1 MLGVVACTKTLW
13 KTSFAS
19 SQGASSSALLEAAQ
33 PGLRSLPSDLDAFSP
48 GSMTREMF
56 LNAVAAQIMLFA
68 GFSPTSGRWLRAPA
82 RRSFSQRVESI
93 QPTWKGGQVDYS
105 PDATD
110 ASGGLPL
117 FRIANS
123 GQTALNAGSTVGSML
138 ASLVARGLRDED
150 LDSDAWQ
157 ALRAMLSWRLP
168 DAAPPPLPS
177 ALLAFSFDAT
187 PQCHSLQDC
196 SLPGPSN
203 ELLAAT
209 VEHVWNTSER
219 VEVYAQ
225 WEIAAALLR
234 SGRIPPGRIHPAG
247 VPGRYMNTVQI
258 LEAMMQ
264 DILQQ
269 QPAAQSLVVLAHPDH
284 LRRAIRTL
292 QTFLGSKARTFP
304 AWAVVPA
311 MAPYSLDWPSNRSCG
326 SALDLYSGVSAMVH
340 SQGRE
345 FLTSWWAGNLGYF
358 PDGDPQIWVHN
369 REVWV
374 LYDHWAMAKGEG
386 DEHISAIFRN
396 PLDHVYSLYLQCRYS
411 SFGHDMTL
419 ETDFPRDPEENLT
432 SGYMPAL
439 SRWLEHFTSEDTEE
453 YYNCLANMRSLF
465 FVGISEHYVA
475 SVCMLLYQLQLEMTN
490 CDCADQSAFQSPD
503 CLARR
508 VQALSPKP
516 LNSLTPRPL
525 DPWTPEPPNS

>member
-1 MLGVVACTKTLW
+1 MPPDSDSESEVGERSRTSRCQTGKLLLILGLLMLGVLACTKTLW
-13 KTSFAS
+13 KTSFTS
-19 SQGASSSALLEAAQ
+19 SQGASAPALLEAAQ
-33 PGLRSLPSDLDAFSP
+33 PGLRSLPSDLDGFSP

-68 GFSPTSGRWLRAPA
+68 GFSPTSGRWLRTPA
-82 RRSFSQRVESI
+82 RKSFSQRMESI
-93 QPTWKGGQVDYS
+93 QPTWKGGQVNYS
-105 PDATD
+105 PDATG
-110 ASGGLPL
+110 ATGGLPL
-117 FRIANS
+117 FKIANS
-123 GQTALNAGSTVGSML
+123 GQTALNAGSTVRSML
-138 ASLVARGLRDED
+138 ASLAARGLRDED

-157 ALRAMLSWRLP
+157 ALSAMLSWRLP
-168 DAAPPPLPS
+168 GTAPPPLPS

-196 SLPGPSN
+196 PLPGPSN

-209 VEHVWNTSER
+209 VEHLWNTSER
-219 VEVYAQ
+219 FKVYAQ

-304 AWAVVPA
+304 AWAVAPA

-326 SALDLYSGVSAMVH
+326 SALDLYAGVSAMVH
-340 SQGRE
+340 SQGSE
-345 FLTSWWAGNLGYF
+345 FLTSWRARNLGYF
-358 PDGDPQIWVHN
+358 PDGDPQIWVRN

-374 LYDHWAMAKGEG
+374 LYDHWAMAKGIATG
-386 DEHISAIFRN
+386 IIN
-396 PLDHVYSLYLQCRYS
+396 P
-411 SFGHDMTL
+411 
-419 ETDFPRDPEENLT
+419 N
-432 SGYMPAL
+432 
-439 SRWLEHFTSEDTEE
+439 
-453 YYNCLANMRSLF
+453 
-465 FVGISEHYVA
+465 
-475 SVCMLLYQLQLEMTN
+475 
-490 CDCADQSAFQSPD
+490 
-503 CLARR
+503 
-508 VQALSPKP
+508 PKP
-516 LNSLTPRPL
+516 
-525 DPWTPEPPNS
+525 